1 MRFKGLDLNLL
12 VALDALMT
20 ERNLTAAAR
29 SINLSQPAMSA
40 AVARLRGYFGDELFT
55 MRGRELVPTPRA
67 EALAS
72 PVRDALLHIQVS
84 VISWDEFD
92 PRKSERCFR
101 VMLSDYM
108 TIIFFQKIIDRV
120 AREAPFVSFELLPLS
135 DDVQELFRRDGA
147 DFLILPELFL
157 SNDHPKAKLFED
169 TLACA
174 GCRTNKE
181 LSRKLSFEKYMSMGH
196 VMARFGR
203 SLRPSIDEWFLLE
216 HGLKRRAEV
225 VVQGF
230 SLIPPM
236 LPGTSRIG
244 TMPFRLVEHFAKT
257 LPLRVVEL
265 PLSLP
270 AFTLAMQWPALH
282 NGDPAS
288 IWMRKILLEEASR
301 LAPSTK
307 ATA

>member
-12 VALDALMT
+12 VALDALMA

-29 SINLSQPAMSA
+29 SIHLSQPAMSA

-55 MRGRELVPTPRA
+55 MRGRELIPTPRA

-72 PVRDALLHIQVS
+72 PVREALLHVQLSI
-84 VISWDEFD
+84 ISWEEFN
-92 PRKSERCFR
+92 PRKSDRCFR

-108 TIIFFQKIIDRV
+108 TIIFFQRVIDRV
-120 AREAPFVSFELLPLS
+120 AREAPFVSFELLPLV
-135 DDVQELFRRDGA
+135 DDLEELFRRGDA

-157 SNDHPKAKLFED
+157 LNGHPKARLFDD
-169 TLACA
+169 TLACV

-181 LSRKLSFEKYMSMGH
+181 LSGKFTFEKYMSMGH

-203 SLRPSIDEWFLLE
+203 SLKPSIDEWFLIE

-230 SLIPPM
+230 SMIPLM

-244 TMPFRLVEHFAKT
+244 TMPLRLVEYFAKT

-270 AFTLAMQWPALH
+270 VFTLAMQWPALQ

-301 LAPSTK
+301 LAT
-307 ATA
+307 